1 MKEIYSSPSIKLV
14 KINEKDI
21 VTESYVYDGNEIDAG
36 GNMSGGVE
44 LPSMP
49 GLIPNK

>member
-1 MKEIYSSPSIKLV
+1 MKEIYSSPIIKLV

-21 VTESYVYDGNEIDAG
+21 VTASHGYNGSEIDAG

-44 LPSMP
+44 LPSIP
-49 GLIPNK
+49 GLIPTK

>member
-1 MKEIYSSPSIKLV
+1 MKEIYFSPSVKLV

-21 VTESYVYDGNEIDAG
+21 VTASNGYDGKEIDAG

-44 LPSMP
+44 LPSIPGLMP
-49 GLIPNK
+49 GK